1 MNWYLSFGQSQTDT
15 QKINPNWDRPVQ
27 LWLGHAL
34 PNEDFIS
41 TKSDMSLKD
50 KCWRLRQRFAFSYG
64 ELTIASYC
72 LFNCLRKELV

>member
-50 KCWRLRQRFAFSYG
+50 MLA
-64 ELTIASYC
+64 LASEIRV
-72 LFNCLRKELV
+72 LLW